1 MTSSLRE
8 LSGGLRWI
16 CLFIAIVGAP
26 GTSAAQSDTVAGWPD
41 RPIRL
46 ILPTAAGGAGDIS
59 SRLVAQKL
67 SERLGQQVIVENRAG
82 ASGVVGS
89 VAVARAAPD
98 GYTIGQVSAST
109 HAASS
114 VLTRNLPYDA
124 VKDFAPISLIGTLPL
139 VIAGYPGLPV
149 TTIGELVA
157 FAKSKP
163 KSLANAWAATL
174 PYLSALLFCSEAGI
188 ELNHVPYKGSGQASL
203 DLVEGRIDLQFGTIS
218 PILALLRDGK
228 LRPLA
233 VTSAKRTDSL
243 PNVPTVAEALL
254 PGFDSSLWLGFAAP
268 IGTPQPIIH
277 RLNREIAEILS
288 DPSMRAAFAQNGVAA
303 EFGPPEQLGARIR
316 GDIAKYRDVV
326 AKAGI
331 QLEDR

>member
-1 MTSSLRE
+1 MKSSLRE

-26 GTSAAQSDTVAGWPD
+26 GRSAAQSDTVAGWPD

-139 VIAGYPGLPV
+139 VIAGYPGAAGGDDWRTRGV
-149 TTIGELVA
+149 RQGQTQVA
-157 FAKSKP
+157 RQR
-163 KSLANAWAATL
+163 LGRN
-174 PYLSALLFCSEAGI
+174 
-188 ELNHVPYKGSGQASL
+188 ASL
-203 DLVEGRIDLQFGTIS
+203 S
-218 PILALLRDGK
+218 LR
-228 LRPLA
+228 LA
-233 VTSAKRTDSL
+233 VL
-243 PNVPTVAEALL
+243 
-254 PGFDSSLWLGFAAP
+254 
-268 IGTPQPIIH
+268 
-277 RLNREIAEILS
+277 
-288 DPSMRAAFAQNGVAA
+288 
-303 EFGPPEQLGARIR
+303 
-316 GDIAKYRDVV
+316 
-326 AKAGI
+326 
-331 QLEDR
+331 

>member
-1 MTSSLRE
+1 
-8 LSGGLRWI
+8 
-16 CLFIAIVGAP
+16 
-26 GTSAAQSDTVAGWPD
+26 
-41 RPIRL
+41 L

-67 SERLGQQVIVENRAG
+67 SERLGQHVIVENRAG

-149 TTIGELVA
+149 RTIGELVA

-163 KSLANAWAATL
+163 RSLNNAWAATL

-188 ELNHVPYKGSGQASL
+188 ELNHVLYKGFKSLQTGPAKSGGVGQTRVIADNLSI
-203 DLVEGRIDLQFGTIS
+203 LVQKLPEG
-218 PILALLRDGK
+218 
-228 LRPLA
+228 
-233 VTSAKRTDSL
+233 SAPAHRT
-243 PNVPTVAEALL
+243 L
-254 PGFDSSLWLGFAAP
+254 PGHS
-268 IGTPQPIIH
+268 
-277 RLNREIAEILS
+277 
-288 DPSMRAAFAQNGVAA
+288 
-303 EFGPPEQLGARIR
+303 R
-316 GDIAKYRDVV
+316 G
-326 AKAGI
+326 
-331 QLEDR
+331 